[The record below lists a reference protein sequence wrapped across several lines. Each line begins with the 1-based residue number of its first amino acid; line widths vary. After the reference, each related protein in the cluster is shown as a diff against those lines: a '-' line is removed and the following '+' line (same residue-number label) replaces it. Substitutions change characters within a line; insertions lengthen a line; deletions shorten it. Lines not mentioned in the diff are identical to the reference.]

1 MIFFFLIFFKFFSK
15 IIEKKFACKSA
26 KSAEETR
33 KKSSKNSDFEF
44 GSVIGGAECHF
55 AEFLFFAVKQATIP
69 DYTTKHLRELEK
81 VCFNVNKK

>member
-1 MIFFFLIFFKFFSK
+1 MQI
-15 IIEKKFACKSA
+15 A

-44 GSVIGGAECHF
+44 GSFIGGAECHF

-69 DYTTKHLRELEK
+69 DYTDFGNLSLVTKQEK
-81 VCFNVNKK
+81 

>member
-1 MIFFFLIFFKFFSK
+1 MQI
-15 IIEKKFACKSA
+15 A

-69 DYTTKHLRELEK
+69 DYTYSRQSSQ
-81 VCFNVNKK
+81 NNKKVKIPQEVEKWEKLSFNSYIK